1 MRAVIQRVTEAAVE
15 VDGEVVGRIGA
26 GLLVLLGVARGDADA
41 DVAWMVEK
49 LATLRIFS
57 DAQGKM
63 NRSIAEAGG
72 ALLIVSQFMLL
83 GDTSKGRRPGFDHA
97 APSDQARALYERV
110 AAGLKARGLPVETGQ
125 FGAVMRV
132 SLVNDGPVTLIL
144 DSRGGL
150 DEGPG

>member
-1 MRAVIQRVTEAAVE
+1 MKAVIQRVTEAAVE
-15 VDGEVVGRIGA
+15 VDGEIVGRIGH
-26 GLLVLLGVARGDADA
+26 GLLVLVGVAKGDTPT

-63 NRSIAEAGG
+63 NRSIADVGG
-72 ALLIVSQFMLL
+72 ALLVVSQFTLL

-97 APSDQARALYERV
+97 AAPDQARALYERV
-110 AAGLKARGLPVETGQ
+110 VVGLKARGLPVETGR

-144 DSRGGL
+144 DSRGGPE
-150 DEGPG
+150 EGAG